1 MKIRFCNKFICVAFG
16 YGVGRI
22 GIRPTPY
29 PKATHMNLLGGLQLE
44 ERYTYAPI
52 TSRWMPQ
59 KQNAIQLNA

>member
-22 GIRPTPY
+22 G
-29 PKATHMNLLGGLQLE
+29 GGLQLE
-44 ERYTYAPI
+44 ECCTYAPI
-52 TSRWMPQ
+52 ASRWMPQ